1 MFRFRG
7 VLWFRAS
14 NPVIPRSSGQ
24 VQKSSRAMDLGSFRK
39 NYREDEEAFE
49 EKHLTS
55 LNPIKQ
61 FSAWFEEAMRC
72 PSIGEVNAMCLA
84 TCTREGR
91 PSARMLLLKG
101 FNQEGFLFFT
111 NHESRKGRELVS
123 VDSNPFASMVFYWEP
138 LNRQK
143 SPCPVTEAQPYS
155 ASLLPLELYFL
166 QVRIEG
172 SVERLPEQES
182 EKYFHSRPKSSQIG
196 AVVSRQSTV
205 IANREYLRKKN
216 AELEE
221 TYRDAK
227 VTKPVYWG
235 GYILKP
241 EVIEF
246 WQGQTN
252 RLHDRIVF
260 RHLQDSST
268 SLDPMTHRGEGNWV
282 YERLSP

>member
-1 MFRFRG
+1 MLSCVR
-7 VLWFRAS
+7 
-14 NPVIPRSSGQ
+14 PSGLLALGRIAFPPWGQ
-24 VQKSSRAMDLGSFRK
+24 FPKSSHAMDLGALRK
-39 NYREDEEAFE
+39 NYKGDEEAFE
-49 EKHLTS
+49 EKHLIS

-61 FSAWFEEAMRC
+61 FSVWFEEAMKC

-84 TCTREGR
+84 TCSRDGR

-101 FNQEGFLFFT
+101 FGQEGFRFFT
-111 NHESRKGRELVS
+111 NHESRKGKEL
-123 VDSNPFASMVFYWEP
+123 DSNPFASMVFYWEP
-138 LNRQK
+138 LNRQVNF
-143 SPCPVTEAQPYS
+143 SFSLIENEFWSQTENFIGTQAKK
-155 ASLLPLELYFL
+155 
-166 QVRIEG
+166 VRIEG

-182 EKYFHSRPKSSQIG
+182 ETYFHSRPKSSQIG

-205 IANREYLRKKN
+205 IPDREYLRKKN

-221 TYRDAK
+221 VYREAK
-227 VTKPVYWG
+227 VPKPAYWG

-260 RHLQDSST
+260 RYLQDT
-268 SLDPMTHRGEGNWV
+268 SAPLEPMTHKGEGNWV

>member
-1 MFRFRG
+1 MSKGGRLLISYVGRLALCCLGPLGF
-7 VLWFRAS
+7 
-14 NPVIPRSSGQ
+14 RSSGQ
-24 VQKSSRAMDLGSFRK
+24 TRTSFRAMDLGPLRK
-39 NYREDEEAFE
+39 SYREDEEAFE

-55 LNPIKQ
+55 LDPIKQ
-61 FSAWFEEAMRC
+61 FSVWFEEAMRC

-84 TCTREGR
+84 TSTRDGR

-101 FNQEGFLFFT
+101 FSQAGFRFFT
-111 NHESRKGRELVS
+111 NHESRKGRELV
-123 VDSNPFASMVFYWEP
+123 
-138 LNRQK
+138 
-143 SPCPVTEAQPYS
+143 
-155 ASLLPLELYFL
+155 
-166 QVRIEG
+166 RIEG
-172 SVERLPEQES
+172 SVEKLPIDES

-205 IANREYLRKKN
+205 ILDREYLRKKN
-216 AELEE
+216 AQLEE
-221 TYRDAK
+221 VYREAK
-227 VTKPVYWG
+227 VPMPEYWG

-260 RHLQDSST
+260 RHLQDSSVP
-268 SLDPMTHRGEGNWV
+268 LGPMAHKGEGNWV

>member
-1 MFRFRG
+1 MSDWSLDISPRPSTSDERRFRG
-7 VLWFRAS
+7 LLWLRVS
-14 NPVIPRSSGQ
+14 NPIIPRSSGQ
-24 VQKSSRAMDLGSFRK
+24 VQNSSRAMDLGSLRK
-39 NYREDEEAFE
+39 NYRGDEEAFE

-55 LNPIKQ
+55 LNPIIQ

-84 TCTREGR
+84 TCTKEGR

-111 NHESRKGRELVS
+111 NHESRKGREL
-123 VDSNPFASMVFYWEP
+123 DSNPFASMVFYWEP
-138 LNRQK
+138 LNR
-143 SPCPVTEAQPYS
+143 
-155 ASLLPLELYFL
+155 

-205 IANREYLRKKN
+205 IADREYLRKKN

-221 TYRDAK
+221 IYRDAK

>member
-7 VLWFRAS
+7 LLWLRAS
-14 NPVIPRSSGQ
+14 NSTIPRSSGQ
-24 VQKSSRAMDLGSFRK
+24 VQKSSHAMDLGSLRK
-39 NYREDEEAFE
+39 NYRGDEEAFE

-55 LNPIKQ
+55 LNPIQQ
-61 FSAWFEEAMRC
+61 FSAWFEQAMKC

-101 FNQEGFLFFT
+101 FNQEGFRFFT
-111 NHESRKGRELVS
+111 NHESRKGREL
-123 VDSNPFASMVFYWEP
+123 DSNPFASMVFYWEP
-138 LNRQK
+138 LNRQ
-143 SPCPVTEAQPYS
+143 
-155 ASLLPLELYFL
+155 
-166 QVRIEG
+166 VRIEG
-172 SVERLPEQES
+172 SVEKLPEQES

-205 IANREYLRKKN
+205 IADREYLRKKN

-221 TYRDAK
+221 IYRDTK
-227 VTKPVYWG
+227 VPKPGYWG

-260 RHLQDSST
+260 RYLQDSST
-268 SLDPMTHRGEGNWV
+268 SLDPLTHRGEGNWV